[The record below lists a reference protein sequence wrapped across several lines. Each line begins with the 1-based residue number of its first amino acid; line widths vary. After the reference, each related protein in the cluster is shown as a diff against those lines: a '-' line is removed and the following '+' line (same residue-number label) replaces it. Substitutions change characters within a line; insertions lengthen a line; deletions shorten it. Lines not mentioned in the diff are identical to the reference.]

1 MMEKENMETPP
12 PPQDTTM
19 IEIHSEKVEYRH
31 KLLEMEKDIAKKERE
46 EKKKELELLRL
57 KKNIGKKTNNE
68 KTIYSPI
75 QKDLISPT
83 SKSCFVQIRM
93 LDGSTN
99 RVEFQTEDLL
109 SRICEYIYEHGKFDE
124 KNEEKYESGFIIS
137 TTHPKRK
144 FTIEEIETLTIEKSK
159 VVNQCLIVEVSFE
172 GFKLKEKPLYEYI
185 ESILPEWKMKG
196 DL

>member
-1 MMEKENMETPP
+1 VLTEEELDKMIEEEEAL

-31 KLLEMEKDIAKKERE
+31 KLSEMEKEISKKERE
-46 EKKKELELLRL
+46 QKKKELELLRM
-57 KKNIGKKTNNE
+57 KKNIGKKNNE
-68 KTIYSPI
+68 KTVFSPI

-109 SRICEYIYEHGKFDE
+109 SR
-124 KNEEKYESGFIIS
+124 
-137 TTHPKRK
+137 
-144 FTIEEIETLTIEKSK
+144 
-159 VVNQCLIVEVSFE
+159 
-172 GFKLKEKPLYEYI
+172 
-185 ESILPEWKMKG
+185 
-196 DL
+196 